1 MKKVFVVLLIL
12 VLVLLFGTIYLA
24 NTPEVDVILNRETK
38 VTYNDA
44 IQEFQNVNGVKVYPL
59 SYEGTTYLPIRSISS
74 LFKSKIKWDGK
85 TNSIYLGEGDLDTT
99 SCKEVSSFT
108 KVTNETIKVIL
119 NRDIKIYYNNKAQTF
134 TDVTGKIVYPLSY
147 NGTTYLPV
155 RAVSNLFGL
164 KIDWDGVNNTVNIR
178 KEQEQDESKTAVVYF
193 SATGTT
199 KQVAE
204 YIKNETNADIFE
216 IIPKE
221 KYTSEDLNWNS
232 NNSRATKEQN
242 DRNARPEIENNIDVS
257 NYDVIFIG
265 YPIWWGDCPR
275 IIQSFIDTG
284 KLNGKTVI
292 PFCTS
297 GSSSI
302 SGSENTLKE
311 YKEVNWV
318 SGKRLT
324 TSKDDV
330 TNWIKSLNIKNS
342 KELKENS
349 NLNTNIIKIEVNNKE
364 LIVEL
369 ENNQA
374 TKELVQR
381 LNTSNVVVKASEYG
395 GFEKVG
401 SLGFSLSKDDKQI
414 KTEAGDLVL
423 YQENQISLFYNSNSW
438 SYTKLGK
445 ITNFTAIELKELL
458 GDNDVT
464 LTLKKTEQ

>member
-1 MKKVFVVLLIL
+1 MKKVFVLFLILIL
-12 VLVLLFGTIYLA
+12 VLSLGSICLA
-24 NTPEVDVILNRETK
+24 DTKEVNVILNREIK

-74 LFKSKIKWDGK
+74 LFQSKIKWDGN

-99 SCKEVSSFT
+99 SSKIVSSFT
-108 KVTNETIKVIL
+108 KGNNETIKALL
-119 NRDIKIYYNNKAQTF
+119 NRDIKIYYNNKVQTF
-134 TDVTGKIVYPLSY
+134 IDATGKAVYPLSY

-164 KIDWDGVNNTVNIR
+164 KIDWDGVTNTIKIGKE
-178 KEQEQDESKTAVVYF
+178 KEQHDSKAAVVYF

-204 YIKNETNADIFE
+204 YVKDETNADIFE

-221 KYTSEDLNWNS
+221 KYTSEDLNWN
-232 NNSRATKEQN
+232 NNDSRTTKEQN
-242 DRNARPEIENNIDVS
+242 DKNVRPEIENNIDIS
-257 NYDVIFIG
+257 NYDLIFIG

-275 IIQSFIDTG
+275 IVQSFIETG
-284 KLNGKTVI
+284 KLNGKTAI

-302 SGSENTLKE
+302 SGSENTLKN
-311 YKEVNWV
+311 YKEINWI

-324 TSKDDV
+324 ASRNDV
-330 TNWIKSLNIKNS
+330 ANWVKSLNIKSTSES
-342 KELKENS
+342 KENN
-349 NLNTNIIKIEVNNKE
+349 NLNTKIIKIEVNNKE
-364 LIVEL
+364 LTVEL

-374 TKELVQR
+374 AKELVQK
-381 LNTSNVVVKASEYG
+381 LNSENVVVKALEYG

-401 SLGFSLSKDDKQI
+401 SLGFSLTRDDEQI
-414 KTEAGDLVL
+414 KTEVGDIVL
-423 YQENQISLFYNSNSW
+423 YQGNQISLFYNSNSW

-445 ITNFTAIELKELL
+445 VTNCTASELKELL
-458 GDNDVT
+458 GNGDVT
-464 LTLKKTEQ
+464 LILKK